1 MPEEKSNS
9 KLIILLIIL
18 SLAIVVMAAGLYT
31 LAVTGTT
38 GVKMFNVTTPSGQN
52 ELSVSGSASEYVAP
66 DTATMTA
73 GVLTQAAT
81 AKEASE
87 KNAASMNAVIN
98 AIKNLGIGDKD
109 IRTSYLSIQPVYNYP
124 KDGGAPTI
132 TGYSASNNVEVT
144 TGDIGKLSDIV
155 DRSVAAGANQVS
167 GISFSVSEE
176 KQKQTRAQLL
186 ADAVKDAEEKA
197 GNLAKSL
204 NVRITGVRTS
214 SISDTGFPQPFVS
227 GLAEKAPTPIQPGE
241 SRITLS
247 VQVTYLID
255 NLI

>member
-1 MPEEKSNS
+1 MPEEKSDS
-9 KLIILLIIL
+9 KLTILLIIL
-18 SLAIVVMAAGLYT
+18 SIIILAISAGLYT
-31 LAVTGTT
+31 LTVTGTA
-38 GVKMFNVTTPSGQN
+38 GVKLFNVTTPSEQN
-52 ELSVSGSASEYVAP
+52 MLSVSGYASEYVAP

-124 KDGGAPTI
+124 RDGGTPTI

-144 TGDIGKLSDIV
+144 TGNIEKLSDIV
-155 DRSVAAGANQVS
+155 DKSVAAGANQV
-167 GISFSVSEE
+167 GGVSFSVSEE
-176 KQKQTRAQLL
+176 KQKQIRERLL
-186 ADAVKDAEEKA
+186 SNAAKDAREKA
-197 GNLAKSL
+197 DNLARSL

-227 GLAEKAPTPIQPGE
+227 GLAEKAATPIQPGE
-241 SRITLS
+241 SRITIS

-255 NLI
+255 NIT